1 MAAVGFGLETPARR
15 FKLDFIPLAAEC
27 YFLLCRRVTL
37 VATAMQPLLDML
49 RSDAFRA
56 ELDALPG
63 YSPDHIGR
71 VTPLREAFGAA
82 AAGR

>member
-1 MAAVGFGLETPARR
+1 M
-15 FKLDFIPLAAEC
+15 
-27 YFLLCRRVTL
+27 

-56 ELDALPG
+56 AVDALTG
-63 YSPDHIGR
+63 YRPDHIGR